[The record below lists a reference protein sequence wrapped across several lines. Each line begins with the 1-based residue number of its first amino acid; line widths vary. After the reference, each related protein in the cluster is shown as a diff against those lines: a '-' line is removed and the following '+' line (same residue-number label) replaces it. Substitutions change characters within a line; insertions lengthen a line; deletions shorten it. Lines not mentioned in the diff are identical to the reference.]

1 MNKKIVISL
10 CMGSSCFSRGNVKNL
25 EALKEYINENNLNN
39 QVEFKGAL
47 CEGLCKQGPNIKID
61 GQIYNN
67 VDPASLV
74 TLLNHY
80 FKR

>member
-1 MNKKIVISL
+1 MDKKIVISL

-25 EALKEYINENNLNN
+25 EALKEYINENNLND
-39 QVEFKGAL
+39 QVEFKGSL
-47 CEGLCKQGPNIKID
+47 CEGLCKQGPNIQID
-61 GQIYNN
+61 GQTYNN

-74 TLLNHY
+74 TLMNHY